1 MTNEHHLYSVVP
13 GSGAGEEHWREMGAI
28 PESYSMGGWTKDNE
42 GFAQQTF
49 LGASIRNWSVNG
61 GFGDSTSS
69 LSISLI
75 NDEYNV
81 SDRQSKGFG
90 DDVYHNGTHDKFSP
104 PIVGTPVWFKFG
116 KNLAT
121 VEQAWRKV
129 FDDMY
134 INPVTGKNYDT
145 LPAEPTPNYT
155 YTQPPHNIPDHG
167 FVLNKMISKDQ
178 WEWIDKSHFYDKD
191 YEGRGKNHFSFGGIL
206 QSYTQNRG
214 GGGNPVY
221 EVQVSDP
228 REILSNTMLILSDYA
243 GTTFNNK
250 NMFNIYGFLEYDPT
264 EATTQFLQTTYLGG
278 ATKLGRLVKPDGSVI
293 YAPFD
298 VLTGAQVP
306 PRINESNSA
315 LPQYGYPTTDMWYG
329 NKAIAAADS
338 YPAAFP
344 VTGTGMSR
352 RSATGMPI
360 YRLIQAMDALFQ
372 YNGILPPEYAARG
385 FGGVINFRGYN
396 YVVDWSGIPTS
407 LLPDLYSI
415 DFNQIDMLALA
426 QEICDVISH
435 DLFVSLLPVINH
447 PAVQFLHNFNEAQAD
462 SRNIVHG
469 IIRLDAINRS
479 QQPAYGSIKAFIDSL
494 EFASGIPVENSD
506 VGFEL
511 SNITTDKFVV
521 GAQQTEMH
529 YFSGANDKDYLEYRK
544 LKVGLSNRAERLLGD
559 QWEIPTQLTQQFIP
573 FYGFIGKDAVV
584 PPRGFG
590 AYQQILLDATSLEAN
605 GVGNYYVATEMELR
619 SALVSY
625 KRWVDFL
632 LTYNDVY
639 LESMEEN
646 DMIESQ
652 MILSTPNTD
661 PNGVPHDPDISNNYG
676 VAVPRSVWV
685 SDKNWMGEDNLPAS
699 PCSPPFGYP
708 LYYKR
713 AMKIGIPQA
722 GIAKIQAAKTAMTT
736 NYTKMKKEQGE
747 RQEYAEKMQDE
758 FTDALSNTEPIAGA
772 NSIGGMVGALGAWAD
787 GVLNA
792 AQATINASGAAA
804 EAEDQ
809 VGMITE
815 FVDNNCNLL
824 SAVQRIGKKTM
835 ENSMKVYNFVK
846 DIAQKHLGKTYLVKI
861 PKRVNTNYANSVVLR
876 NHGANAVVEVEYG
889 PFGFK
894 PQPINPEVGH
904 YYGQTFQTEIAG
916 IRLVQDKG
924 GEDYLSLGTQGAY
937 THGALKCNY
946 NPMTD
951 QYEFNYAPDPQGG
964 FFEYELASNV
974 LAPAEVPKN
983 PFHWPRAMQNMLTP
997 LDLSNFI
1004 DNNGRVSCYA
1014 RFDNSQWLDFHGISK
1029 SSLSQQV
1036 ISHNGAIIP
1045 DITMELDNMR
1055 PDKSTSLKA
1064 PKDIWTKPKSV
1075 AFLKCSLD
1083 SKFYMTPKMQDYR
1096 VKVYGREVKDIG
1108 AYVAPRKIW
1117 VPSGC
1122 YFADSYT
1129 YYQAHWV
1136 PDREGGYGGGSVKWV
1151 DFVRASDGK
1160 QVTNS
1165 SSALTVSVNKKNA
1178 TNVVNTSKAALNPD
1192 TVYALI
1198 TLPGR
1203 IKPTID
1209 SRGKDG
1215 PYQSFQGVL
1224 QSHYQT
1230 RDTVKGI
1237 AAFKKPGLRG
1247 TPTNFLGSGCGMFN
1261 TDTIVNAFETYKKSM
1276 SALTT
1281 ASPEQNMHFTAPSPV
1296 PPDMVA
1302 IPLQSKERC
1311 YGPWVSSA
1319 LDAQSANLAGIG
1331 GKVEFIKDE
1340 NLAPWNY
1347 AGYQLMNEAGRV
1359 QALFSN
1365 SLQLFSERGGF
1376 VFPDA
1381 PEGNTL
1387 AAPLI
1392 KGGPLVT
1399 SISVDVSD
1407 GGVKTTYKMD
1417 LYTPSFGKLHK
1428 QKEKAISQ
1436 ISRERQRLR
1445 DERNAL
1451 IRKGLG
1457 KAQTSMN
1464 YGNVF
1469 AAFDPLVQLSNEGSE
1484 FVSSLQTGNT
1494 YSDTF
1499 IAQAASQESK
1509 GYVMQGGGPKAINRV
1524 KYGAS
1529 VSMQPSKIIQETM
1542 GMFADN
1548 DQAREAYYKSA
1559 GGNLSSMYTPVDNSP
1574 REDGAMAAAPY
1585 EHFKAKQN
1593 KFYPD
1598 VEILPLDDSISV
1610 QGGVPS
1616 QAASGG
1622 SGGASEE
1629 GDMGSGMPE
1638 GDTGIGSG
1646 AESGSDAGGDTGAD
1660 TGGEAGGDGGGYG
1673 GDGGTA

>member
-28 PESYSMGGWTKDNE
+28 PESYSMGGWTHGNE

-61 GFGDSTSS
+61 GFGDSSSS
-69 LSISLI
+69 LSISLV

-81 SDRQSKGFG
+81 SDRQPMGFG

-104 PIVGTPVWFKFG
+104 PAVGTPVWFKFG

-134 INPVTGKNYDT
+134 INPATGKNYDT
-145 LPAEPTPNYT
+145 LPPEPDPDYIITA
-155 YTQPPHNIPDHG
+155 PPHNIPDHG
-167 FVLNKMISKDQ
+167 WVLNKMISSDK
-178 WEWIDKSHFYDKD
+178 WEWVDKSHFYKSD
-191 YEGRGKNHFSFGGIL
+191 YEGRGKYHFSFGGIL

-214 GGGNPVY
+214 GGGSPVY
-221 EVQVSDP
+221 EVQVADP
-228 REILSNTMLILSDYA
+228 REILSNSMLILSDYA
-243 GTTFNNK
+243 GTTFNNA
-250 NMFNIYGFLEYDPT
+250 NMFNIFGFLEYEPT
-264 EATTQFLQTTYLGG
+264 EATINFLKTTYGN
-278 ATKLGRLVKPDGSVI
+278 ATRLGRFVGEDGTVV
-293 YAPFD
+293 YAPGD
-298 VLTGAQVP
+298 IATGFQIP
-306 PRINESNSA
+306 PRVN
-315 LPQYGYPTTDMWYG
+315 GYPVTDMWYENTNIG
-329 NKAIAAADS
+329 LGTSFPAI
-338 YPAAFP
+338 FP

-352 RSATGMPI
+352 RSSTGMPI
-360 YRLIQAMDALFQ
+360 YRIIQAMDALFQ

-385 FGGVINFRGYN
+385 FGGVINFRGFN

-415 DFNQIDMLALA
+415 DFNQIDMLSLA
-426 QEICDVISH
+426 QEICDIISH
-435 DLFVSLLPVINH
+435 DLFVSLLPVIDH
-447 PAVQFLHNFNEAQAD
+447 PAVEFLHNYNKLQFDA
-462 SRNIVHG
+462 RKMVHG

-479 QQPAYGSIKAFIDSL
+479 KAPSYGAIKSFIDSL
-494 EFASGIPVENSD
+494 DAKGVTVENSD

-521 GAQQTEMH
+521 GAQQTEMY
-529 YFSGANDKDYLEYRK
+529 YFSAANDKDHLEYRK
-544 LKVGLSNRAERLLGD
+544 LKSGMPNRVEKLLGE
-559 QWEIPTQLTQQFIP
+559 QWEIPTQLTQQLIP

-590 AYQQILLDATSLEAN
+590 AYQQILLDATALEAN
-605 GVGNYYVATEMELR
+605 GVGNYYIATEMELR
-619 SALVSY
+619 AALVSY
-625 KRWVDFL
+625 KRWSDFL

-652 MILSTPNTD
+652 MILNTANTD
-661 PNGVPHDPDISNNYG
+661 PNGIPHDPEISNNYG
-676 VAVPRSVWV
+676 VAVPRCVWL
-685 SDKNWMGEDNLPAS
+685 SDKNWMGDDNLPAS

-722 GIAKIQAAKTAMTT
+722 GVAKIQAAKTAMTT
-736 NYTKMKKEQGE
+736 NYTKLKKHQREQE
-747 RQEYAEKMQDE
+747 EYVEKTQDE
-758 FTDALSNTEPIAGA
+758 LKDAYTHTEPVTGA
-772 NSIGGMVGALGAWAD
+772 NSIGGMLGGMWEY
-787 GVLNA
+787 
-792 AQATINASGAAA
+792 ATKIIERGNEAA
-804 EAEDQ
+804 EAIGKLEEIEDQ
-809 VGMITE
+809 VGLITE
-815 FVDNNCNLL
+815 FVDNNCDLI
-824 SAVQRIGKKTM
+824 SSVQRIGKKTM

-846 DIAQKHLGKTYLVKI
+846 SVADKHLGKTYLVKM
-861 PKRVNTNYANSVVLR
+861 PKRTNTKYAHTVTLR
-876 NHGANAVVEVEYG
+876 GRAGKSVVEVEYG

-894 PQPINPEVGH
+894 PQPINPEVGY
-904 YYGQTFQTEIAG
+904 YYGQEFQTFIAG
-916 IRLVQDKG
+916 VRAAEYSG
-924 GEDYLSLGTQGAY
+924 REGYLSLGTKGAY

-946 NPMTD
+946 NPMSD

-964 FFEYELASNV
+964 FFEFELASNV
-974 LAPAEVPKN
+974 MSPAEVPRN
-983 PFHWPRAMQNMLTP
+983 PKKWPRAMQNMLAP
-997 LDLSNFI
+997 IDLTNFI
-1004 DNNGRVSCYA
+1004 DSNGRVSCYA
-1014 RFDNSQWLDFHGISK
+1014 RFDNAQWLDFHGVGKQSI
-1029 SSLSQQV
+1029 SQQV
-1036 ISHNGAIIP
+1036 ISYNGRIIP

-1055 PDKSTSLKA
+1055 PDKSTSMKA
-1064 PKDIWTKPKSV
+1064 PKDIWSKPKSV

-1083 SKFYMTPKMQDYR
+1083 SNFYMAPKMQEYR
-1096 VKVYGREVKDIG
+1096 PKIYGRNVKDIG

-1122 YFADSYT
+1122 FFADSYT

-1136 PDREGGYGGGSVKWV
+1136 PDKDGGYGGAGVAWI
-1151 DFVRASDGK
+1151 DFVRSAGNKNVTKTSSATTVSSNKKG
-1160 QVTNS
+1160 VTN
-1165 SSALTVSVNKKNA
+1165 VI
-1178 TNVVNTSKAALNPD
+1178 NTSKAALNPD

-1198 TLPGR
+1198 TLPSR

-1230 RDTVKGI
+1230 RDTVKGVR
-1237 AAFKKPGLRG
+1237 AFNKPGLRG
-1247 TPTNFLGSGCGMFN
+1247 TPTNFLGSGCGTFN
-1261 TDTIVNAFETYKKSM
+1261 TDTIVNAFEAYKKSM
-1276 SALTT
+1276 SVLTT
-1281 ASPEQNMHFTAPSPV
+1281 ASPEKNMHFTAPSPV
-1296 PPDMVA
+1296 MPDMVA

-1319 LDAQSANLAGIG
+1319 LDAQAANLAGIG

-1347 AGYQLMNEAGRV
+1347 AGFQLMNEAGRT

-1365 SLQLFSERGGF
+1365 SLQLFTERGGF

-1392 KGGPLVT
+1392 EGGPLVT

-1428 QKEKAISQ
+1428 QKEMAISQ
-1436 ISRERQRLR
+1436 VARERQRLR

-1469 AAFDPLVQLSNEGSE
+1469 SQFDNLVELSTQGSE

-1499 IAQAASQESK
+1499 VAQASSQESK
-1509 GYVMQGGGPKAINRV
+1509 GYRMQNGSPDPIHRV

-1529 VSMQPSKIIQETM
+1529 VSMQPSKIVQETM

-1559 GGNLSSMYTPVDNSP
+1559 GGNLSSMYLPVDNSP
-1574 REDGAMAAAPY
+1574 REDDAMASVQY
-1585 EHFKAKQN
+1585 EHYAAKQRR
-1593 KFYPD
+1593 FYED
-1598 VEILPLDDSISV
+1598 VEILPLDDNVVV
-1610 QGGVPS
+1610 QGGATSTPS
-1616 QAASGG
+1616 TGSGTASDDDNAGDGMGDGGAGADGGMDGSDGGDYGGGSDSGDG
-1622 SGGASEE
+1622 SGG
-1629 GDMGSGMPE
+1629 G
-1638 GDTGIGSG
+1638 
-1646 AESGSDAGGDTGAD
+1646 AGGG
-1660 TGGEAGGDGGGYG
+1660 AGGGDSPAAGG
-1673 GDGGTA
+1673 